1 MVACLGYG
9 VPEIVDAAAEQAERI
24 SYFYN
29 HHFTSEPQ
37 ERLADRLL
45 EVVAPGMARVRLVSG
60 GSEANETALQL
71 ARLYHVERGDTAR
84 WRVISQ
90 AQSYH
95 GSTMGTLALTGR
107 RALQE
112 PYTPYLAS
120 HLHIPPSTWRFDPT
134 GEAALE
140 ELDRL
145 LDEAGPETVAAFF
158 CEPVSAAAL
167 PAASP
172 PDRFWKGLAERRDE
186 HGFLICFDEVVSG
199 IGRVG
204 TLARGAISCRSSPTS
219 SRSARVSAPG
229 YAPLGAV
236 LCRQHVYD
244 AIDRGS
250 REFDLGHTWDGAP
263 LSSAVGL
270 AVLDLLVERGL
281 VDRVRD
287 RGPGLRD
294 ELEAALEGSEIVR
307 EVRGRGFLLGVELV
321 DPRDGESFLPVDL
334 DVASLVDDTAF
345 EQGLLVTS
353 THPQADGFAGDQT
366 LLAPAYVTH
375 RRGARGDRRSLP
387 GDDRVG
393 GAVDQ
398 GLAAG
403 RGHGMSSAERSE
415 EFVLLAIP
423 DMNGSLRGKALRP
436 AAFEAAVQH
445 GTVMTDLI
453 IGLDPVDTPITDYE
467 RFGIRTGR
475 GRPAPAPPTWTPSA
489 SSPGGPAG
497 GSASPR
503 RAGRTAA
510 RATSPRARCSDASWR
525 RVVARLRRDGGDRVR
540 GPDLGR
546 AGRAALERDQL
557 QPGRD
562 RPLRPVRRRSSCG
575 ALEGAGRRALR
586 RAHGGRARGSS
597 S

>member
-1 MVACLGYG
+1 MAATGIGSDDTRVFPRFLDLAAPSVEHGDGVWLTTTDGHRILDASSGGAMVSCLGYG
-9 VPEIVDAAAEQAERI
+9 VPEVVAAMVEQADRI

-45 EVVAPGMARVRLVSG
+45 EVVAPAMARVRLVSG

-71 ARLYHVERGDTAR
+71 ARLYHVERGETER
-84 WRVISQ
+84 WRVISP

-95 GSTMGTLALTGR
+95 GSTMGTLALNGR

-134 GEAALE
+134 GEAALV

-145 LDEAGPETVAAFF
+145 LEETGPETVAAFF

-167 PAASP
+167 PGASP
-172 PDRFWKGLAERRDE
+172 PDRFWEGLEERRE
-186 HGFLICFDEVVSG
+186 RHGFLICFDEVVTG

-204 TLARGAISCRSSPTS
+204 SWLAADQLPIQPDIIAIGKGLGA
-219 SRSARVSAPG
+219 G

-236 LCRQHVYD
+236 LCREHVYD

-270 AVLDLLVERGL
+270 AVLDLLDQRGL

-321 DPRDGESFLPVDL
+321 DPRDGESFLPVEL
-334 DVASLVDDTAF
+334 DAASLVDDTALDL
-345 EQGLLVTS
+345 GLLVTS

-366 LLAPAYVTH
+366 LLAPAYVST
-375 RRGARGDRRSLP
+375 GEELAEIVDRFRATIES
-387 GDDRVG
+387 V
-393 GAVDQ
+393 
-398 GLAAG
+398 
-403 RGHGMSSAERSE
+403 ERS
-415 EFVLLAIP
+415 I
-423 DMNGSLRGKALRP
+423 K
-436 AAFEAAVQH
+436 
-445 GTVMTDLI
+445 
-453 IGLDPVDTPITDYE
+453 
-467 RFGIRTGR
+467 
-475 GRPAPAPPTWTPSA
+475 
-489 SSPGGPAG
+489 
-497 GSASPR
+497 
-503 RAGRTAA
+503 
-510 RATSPRARCSDASWR
+510 
-525 RVVARLRRDGGDRVR
+525 
-540 GPDLGR
+540 
-546 AGRAALERDQL
+546 
-557 QPGRD
+557 
-562 RPLRPVRRRSSCG
+562 G
-575 ALEGAGRRALR
+575 ALPATGTR
-586 RAHGGRARGSS
+586 
-597 S
+597 